1 MEQTKVNDVYRSR
14 KIILDILKKR
24 GYNVD
29 DYDYFT
35 VGEVSSMQ
43 TNKQLDMLIT
53 NPTTNKKIYVK
64 YHLAKTLRQNNIY
77 EMIEDLFTLEQILT
91 PDDDLIII
99 MKDNPNSTILKLLE
113 DIWEHDKIF
122 VSVFY
127 IKKLLFNV
135 TEHKLVPPH
144 RVLDEDEDKAIRKK
158 YNIVDDSNM
167 PDISRFSLPA
177 QAIGLRPGQICE
189 ILRPSKT
196 AITTKYYRICS

>member
-14 KIILDILKKR
+14 KIILDILKGR

-53 NPTTNKKIYVK
+53 NPTTNKKVYIK

-77 EMIEDLFTLEQILT
+77 EMIEDLFTLEEILT
-91 PDDDLIII
+91 PKDDLIII

-122 VSVFY
+122 VSVFH

-144 RVLDEDEDKAIRKK
+144 RVLDEEEDKAIRKK